1 MAGSA
6 ATGATLGVFASALAA
21 ILGYLGVRARNR
33 TDGAGTLVNA
43 GIALATFETGQ
54 RHEVERKLDA
64 ALARI
69 DELEAAVET
78 CERERRADR
87 ALLGALAAKA
97 GVPTTSED

>member
-21 ILGYLGVRARNR
+21 ILGYLGIRYKSR
-33 TDGAGTLVNA
+33 TDGAGSLVNA
-43 GIALATFETGQ
+43 GIALAAFETGA

-69 DELEAAVET
+69 DELEEAVET
-78 CERERRADR
+78 CERERRSDR
-87 ALLGALAAKA
+87 ALLLALAAEA
-97 GVPTTSED
+97 GVPIPPED